1 MNRFNVQC
9 SWWPVVG
16 LQYLYIYIYTYML
29 YQFTFHTIGTHF
41 FRTRD
46 HKHNDHPIFLGPGL
60 KLLMASSG
68 APALASMRQTAPWRQ
83 IFRSNTFGILFG
95 HGCFVPCMKLGQVWD
110 VWAQPHG
117 EDLTALTHG
126 TPQGTES
133 KLRVHGI
140 GHLCE
145 ASQVGWSQGKGWCW
159 IQVQPSLKHLEPKY
173 LISKIQK
180 HQHSEAVSEFVGP
193 WLNETSGTSLTP
205 EPGVDLHLGWCCTSF
220 HLGAILHEL
229 GSPGCNFSGV
239 IPQWFP
245 SFFAREIWAFCGL
258 SLIE

>member
-1 MNRFNVQC
+1 MAS
-9 SWWPVVG
+9 SWLAIPV
-16 LQYLYIYIYTYML
+16 YIYTYML
-29 YQFTFHTIGTHF
+29 YLFTFHTIGTHF

-95 HGCFVPCMKLGQVWD
+95 HGCFVPYMKLGQVWD

-117 EDLTALTHG
+117 EDLTATHG

-159 IQVQPSLKHLEPKY
+159 IQVQPSLKHKKTSAFWSRFWVSWSLA
-173 LISKIQK
+173 QR
-180 HQHSEAVSEFVGP
+180 HQWHFTYARARSRSALGLVLHFLPLGCHSSWA
-193 WLNETSGTSLTP
+193 
-205 EPGVDLHLGWCCTSF
+205 GV
-220 HLGAILHEL
+220 
-229 GSPGCNFSGV
+229 
-239 IPQWFP
+239 
-245 SFFAREIWAFCGL
+245 ARL
-258 SLIE
+258 